1 MWMIVAKIELVAD
14 FGPSIQYTH
23 LFMDHFFSGVCEFST
38 ISEGWL
44 REPIWGV
51 IFERSWIKI
60 SVAVWP
66 FVALWLWHCGILWH
80 DCRILWQC
88 GLLCRQCHFVAQW
101 HSVALWYSVAMWCI
115 LWHCGILWHWYFGI
129 CDQFP
134 AGGLGVA
141 FFATGP
147 GLKMYIFLTLE
158 STLL

>member
-1 MWMIVAKIELVAD
+1 MIIYTSYGIFMWMIVAKIELVAD

-66 FVALWLWHCGILWH
+66 FVQAVSFCGTVAF
-80 DCRILWQC
+80 C
-88 GLLCRQCHFVAQW
+88 GSMVFCGNVVHF
-101 HSVALWYSVAMWCI
+101 VALWYSVALVFWHLWSIPSWRPWSCI
-115 LWHCGILWHWYFGI
+115 FCNWSW
-129 CDQFP
+129 
-134 AGGLGVA
+134 
-141 FFATGP
+141 
-147 GLKMYIFLTLE
+147 
-158 STLL
+158 S